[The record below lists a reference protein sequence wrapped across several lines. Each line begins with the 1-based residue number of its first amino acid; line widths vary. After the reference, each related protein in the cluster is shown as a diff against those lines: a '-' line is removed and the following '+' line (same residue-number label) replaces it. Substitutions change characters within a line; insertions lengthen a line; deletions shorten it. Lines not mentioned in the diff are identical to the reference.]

1 MIIETKTKK
10 LTKNH
15 PAVNALIRCSL
26 FSHLNVLEY
35 YIFVNSV
42 MDLLMQADSEKY
54 VHNFL
59 FQAQIWRL
67 GKGTVLEKMV
77 LVHFFLEVF
86 HLVMTMVTKYEIVFL

>member
-42 MDLLMQADSEKY
+42 MDLLMQAD
-54 VHNFL
+54 L
-59 FQAQIWRL
+59 
-67 GKGTVLEKMV
+67 
-77 LVHFFLEVF
+77 
-86 HLVMTMVTKYEIVFL
+86 MTMVTKYEIVFL